1 MFSNQQQQQQDF
13 NIENPDHNLFINNPR
28 SRNSFGQQAQGQP
41 QQPQQSTSSS
51 YHTMHHSNS
60 FGPMAINPSST
71 VQGNHNSGQNNMAFT
86 DPSSANWFGT
96 SMDSNASS
104 FGQSPVFGGR
114 DLLVTPSNSTGHIID
129 SFNGGEDEELG
140 QRNHQEIFEK
150 RRRRRESHN
159 AVERRRRDNINERI
173 QELSTLL
180 PEHLLESVPASSNV
194 MSVATGQNGANGKPI
209 NKGTILKLSVD
220 HIKELREEVT
230 NCKGKIKDLERL
242 IELARGNQDP
252 ALQQHHLKT
261 EDSGMDLYNQQQQ
274 HMHNLMAQ
282 QQQQQQQQQNAQRP
296 SRHER
301 VGSIQFQQQF
311 GKLHITGEEQQ
322 QA

>member
-1 MFSNQQQQQQDF
+1 MNHC
-13 NIENPDHNLFINNPR
+13 EKKLHLFICR
-28 SRNSFGQQAQGQP
+28 YS
-41 QQPQQSTSSS
+41 
-51 YHTMHHSNS
+51 
-60 FGPMAINPSST
+60 
-71 VQGNHNSGQNNMAFT
+71 
-86 DPSSANWFGT
+86 
-96 SMDSNASS
+96 
-104 FGQSPVFGGR
+104 
-114 DLLVTPSNSTGHIID
+114 
-129 SFNGGEDEELG
+129 
-140 QRNHQEIFEK
+140 HQEIFEK

-242 IELARGNQDP
+242 IEIARGNQDP
-252 ALQQHHLKT
+252 ALQHHLKT
-261 EDSGMDLYNQQQQ
+261 EDNGMDLYNQQQQ
-274 HMHNLMAQ
+274 QQQQHMHSLMA
-282 QQQQQQQQQNAQRP
+282 QQQQQQQQNAQRP
-296 SRHER
+296 NRHER

>member
-1 MFSNQQQQQQDF
+1 MENQEHMFVNNNQPRTRTSLNQQQS
-13 NIENPDHNLFINNPR
+13 PTYHN
-28 SRNSFGQQAQGQP
+28 
-41 QQPQQSTSSS
+41 
-51 YHTMHHSNS
+51 MHHNSNN

-71 VQGNHNSGQNNMAFT
+71 VANGHNVPFT
-86 DPSSANWFGT
+86 DPATNWFST
-96 SMDSNASS
+96 SLDSNASS

-114 DLLVTPSNSTGHIID
+114 DLLVTPSNSTGHLID
-129 SFNGGEDEELG
+129 GFTAGDDDELS

-173 QELSTLL
+173 QELSTML

-230 NCKGKIKDLERL
+230 SCKSKIQELERL
-242 IELARGNQDP
+242 IELAKRGEVDH
-252 ALQQHHLKT
+252 HHLKQ
-261 EDSGMDLYNQQQQ
+261 EDNIDLYTQQQV
-274 HMHNLMAQ
+274 MHNMMNQ
-282 QQQQQQQQQNAQRP
+282 HNAR

-311 GKLHITGEEQQ
+311 GKLHINGDEQQ

>member
-1 MFSNQQQQQQDF
+1 
-13 NIENPDHNLFINNPR
+13 
-28 SRNSFGQQAQGQP
+28 
-41 QQPQQSTSSS
+41 
-51 YHTMHHSNS
+51 
-60 FGPMAINPSST
+60 
-71 VQGNHNSGQNNMAFT
+71 
-86 DPSSANWFGT
+86 
-96 SMDSNASS
+96 
-104 FGQSPVFGGR
+104 
-114 DLLVTPSNSTGHIID
+114 
-129 SFNGGEDEELG
+129 
-140 QRNHQEIFEK
+140 
-150 RRRRRESHN
+150 
-159 AVERRRRDNINERI
+159 
-173 QELSTLL
+173 
-180 PEHLLESVPASSNV
+180 

-242 IELARGNQDP
+242 IEIARGNQDP
-252 ALQQHHLKT
+252 ALQQHHLKA
-261 EDSGMDLYNQQQQ
+261 EDNGMDLYNQQQQQQQQ

>member
-1 MFSNQQQQQQDF
+1 MYSTNPEFHMENQDHIFVNNNQPRTRTSLNQQQS
-13 NIENPDHNLFINNPR
+13 PTYHN
-28 SRNSFGQQAQGQP
+28 
-41 QQPQQSTSSS
+41 
-51 YHTMHHSNS
+51 MHHNSNN

-71 VQGNHNSGQNNMAFT
+71 VANGHNVPFA
-86 DPSSANWFGT
+86 DPATNWFST
-96 SMDSNASS
+96 SLESNASS

-114 DLLVTPSNSTGHIID
+114 DLLVTPSNSTGHLID
-129 SFNGGEDEELG
+129 GFAAGDDDELS

-173 QELSTLL
+173 QELSTML

-230 NCKGKIKDLERL
+230 SCKSKIQELERL
-242 IELARGNQDP
+242 IELAKRGEVD
-252 ALQQHHLKT
+252 HHLKQ
-261 EDSGMDLYNQQQQ
+261 EDNIDLYTQQQV
-274 HMHNLMAQ
+274 MHNMMNQ
-282 QQQQQQQQQNAQRP
+282 HNAR

-311 GKLHITGEEQQ
+311 GKLHITGDEQQ